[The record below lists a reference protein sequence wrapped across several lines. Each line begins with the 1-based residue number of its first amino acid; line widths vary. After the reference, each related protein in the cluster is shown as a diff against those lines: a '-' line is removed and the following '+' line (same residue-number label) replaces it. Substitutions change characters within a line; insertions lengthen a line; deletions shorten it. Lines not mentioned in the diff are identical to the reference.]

1 MQTERFADALGA
13 GQVEALLEKL
23 ADTLA
28 VVESGTL
35 RNILSDVGA
44 EALLDMV
51 AEKIAV
57 VEV

>member
-1 MQTERFADALGA
+1 MQTETFADVLGA
-13 GQVEALLEKL
+13 GRAEALLEKL

-35 RNILSDVGA
+35 RNTLSEVEA

-51 AEKIAV
+51 GDKIAV

>member
-13 GQVEALLEKL
+13 GQAKALLEKL

-28 VVESGTL
+28 VVESGTP
-35 RNILSDVGA
+35 RNTLSDVEA

-51 AEKIAV
+51 AAKIAV

>member
-13 GQVEALLEKL
+13 GQAEALLEKL

-35 RNILSDVGA
+35 RNTLSDVEA

-51 AEKIAV
+51 ADKIAV
-57 VEV
+57 VEI

>member
-13 GQVEALLEKL
+13 GQAEALLEKL

-28 VVESGTL
+28 VVKSGTL
-35 RNILSDVGA
+35 RNTLSEVEA

-51 AEKIAV
+51 ADKIAV

>member
-1 MQTERFADALGA
+1 MQTERFPDALGT
-13 GQVEALLEKL
+13 GQAEALLEKL

-35 RNILSDVGA
+35 RNTLSDGEA

-51 AEKIAV
+51 ADKIAV
-57 VEV
+57 VEI

>member
-1 MQTERFADALGA
+1 MQTERFADALSA
-13 GQVEALLEKL
+13 GQAEALLEKL

-35 RNILSDVGA
+35 RNTLSDVKA

-51 AEKIAV
+51 ADKIAV